1 MRPDLAAETV
11 STSDTNAVDLELRYL
26 YMMIYVAFRA
36 GPGQL
41 CYFAMMTLSDLQT
54 ILNICLLYVN
64 GYFRILTK
72 KSFLLERKLLID
84 KFCI

>member
-11 STSDTNAVDLELRYL
+11 STSDTNAVDL

-41 CYFAMMTLSDLQT
+41 CHFAMMTLSDLQT

-64 GYFRILTK
+64 DYFRILAK